1 MKKIESIKI
10 LHTYDDNPDTS
21 FMGEYTDQINDG
33 IIIRKFNEFY
43 EHLSEEQLEQ
53 IPDRSGEY
61 RGFKPFNHIPHDPKN
76 WDHVS
81 KEMKKEVIKKYG
93 SLKKAD
99 YSYALADYER
109 MEQLNNGYF
118 SFIGISAEAKVLT
131 SYDGK
136 NWLINTLSSGGLW
149 GIESDSDSEYIN
161 EVQSEQL
168 AELKDVLI
176 EYGFTE
182 QEINEKSSE
191 VIYP

>member
-10 LHTYDDNPDTS
+10 LHDYDDNSDTS
-21 FMGEYTDQINDG
+21 FFGECSDVVKPG
-33 IIIRKFNEFY
+33 CIIRSSRMFIEDLPDD
-43 EHLSEEQLEQ
+43 EHLPEKGREYRFFHPS
-53 IPDRSGEY
+53 DSGETVGSDNY
-61 RGFKPFNHIPHDPKN
+61 RK
-76 WDHVS
+76 
-81 KEMKKEVIKKYG
+81 
-93 SLKKAD
+93 
-99 YSYALADYER
+99 YALQNYDR

-118 SFIGISAEAKVLT
+118 HYIGISAEAKVLT

-168 AELKDVLI
+168 SELKDVLI

-182 QEINEKSSE
+182 QEINEKLSE

>member
-10 LHTYDDNPDTS
+10 LHTFDEDPDVS
-21 FMGEYTDQINDG
+21 WLGEYTDQINDG
-33 IIIRKFNEFY
+33 IVIRKFDEFY
-43 EHLSEEQLEQ
+43 ERLSEEQLEQ
-53 IPDRSGEY
+53 IPERSGEY
-61 RGFKPFNHIPHDPKN
+61 RGFKPGNHIPHDPKN

-81 KEMKKEVIKKYG
+81 KEKKREVIKKYG

-99 YSYALADYER
+99 YTYALADYER

-118 SFIGISAEAKVLT
+118 NFIGISAKSEVLT
-131 SYDGK
+131 SYNGK
-136 NWLINTLSSGGLW
+136 DWLINTLSSGGLW
-149 GIESDSDSEYIN
+149 GIESDSSSEYIS

-182 QEINEKSSE
+182 QEINEKLSE
-191 VIYP
+191 VVYP